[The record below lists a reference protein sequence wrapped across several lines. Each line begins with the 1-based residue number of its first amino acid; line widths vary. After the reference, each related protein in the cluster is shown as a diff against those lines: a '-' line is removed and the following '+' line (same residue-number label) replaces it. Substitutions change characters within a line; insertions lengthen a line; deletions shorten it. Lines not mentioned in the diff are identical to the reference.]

1 MSRRL
6 IIIQTRLGERNKNS
20 YGTEMVIVEYNKCN
34 DVVVE
39 FQDDHKAKIH
49 TTYTNFKRSQV
60 RNPYDKTV
68 YDVGYLGEGKYKVYI
83 DQDHLE
89 PVYNVWRTLLGRCCT
104 EKHREQFPAYADC
117 TVCEEWLCYQN
128 FAEWWN
134 KNMYHVGT
142 ERMHLDK
149 DIKFKDNKIYSPETC
164 IIVPQSINE
173 LFHASGRKIK
183 DKDLPY
189 TIKRVANGRFS
200 VAYKSKSL
208 GIYNT
213 VEESVEVYLAEKR
226 KDIRNKVEELKE
238 ILPINV
244 QEILLAW

>member
-1 MSRRL
+1 M
-6 IIIQTRLGERNKNS
+6 K
-20 YGTEMVIVEYNKCN
+20 IVEYNGHR

-39 FQDDHKAKIH
+39 FQDEHKAKVH
-49 TTYTNFKRSQV
+49 TAYGNFKRSQV

-104 EKHREQFPAYADC
+104 ERHREQFPAYADC

-134 KNMYHVGT
+134 QNMYHVGT

-149 DIKFKDNKIYSPETC
+149 DILFKGNKIYSPKTC
-164 IIVPQSINE
+164 ILVPQRINM
-173 LFHASGRKIK
+173 LFMKKPNKYGLPTGIKPTDSGRYDAK
-183 DKDLPY
+183 Y
-189 TIKRVANGRFS
+189 NG
-200 VAYKSKSL
+200 KHL
-208 GIYNT
+208 GTFDT
-213 VEESVEVYLAEKR
+213 VEQAELAHEEAKR
-226 KDIRNKVEELKE
+226 KAIKEVAEEYRQVIPDKVYRA
-238 ILPINV
+238 
-244 QEILLAW
+244 LLAW

>member
-1 MSRRL
+1 MV
-6 IIIQTRLGERNKNS
+6 IIISNKIGETNTNK
-20 YGTEMVIVEYNKCN
+20 YGTVMKIVEYQRY
-34 DVVVE
+34 DDMVVE
-39 FQDDHKAKIH
+39 FQDEHKAKVH
-49 TTYTNFKRSQV
+49 TTYGNFKRSQV

-104 EKHREQFPAYADC
+104 ERHREQFPAYADC

-128 FAEWWN
+128 FAAWWN
-134 KNMYHVGT
+134 QNMYHVGT

-173 LFHASGRKIK
+173 LFHVSGRKIK

-189 TIKRVANGRFS
+189 TIKRVARGRYS
-200 VAYKSKSL
+200 VEFKAKSL
-208 GIYNT
+208 GIYDT
-213 VEESVEVYLAEKR
+213 VDECVEIYLEEKR
-226 KDIRNKVEELKE
+226 KEIRRRVDELKE
-238 ILPINV
+238 VLPISV
-244 QEILLAW
+244 QEVLLAW

>member
-1 MSRRL
+1 M
-6 IIIQTRLGERNKNS
+6 RLGERNKNS
-20 YGTEMVIVEYNKCN
+20 YGTEMIIVEYNKCN
-34 DVVVE
+34 DIVVE
-39 FQDDHKAKIH
+39 FQDEHKAKIH

-104 EKHREQFPAYADC
+104 ERHREQFPAYADC

-134 KNMYHVGT
+134 NNMYHVGT

-173 LFHASGRKIK
+173 LFHASGRKTK
-183 DKDLPY
+183 DIDLPY
-189 TIKRVANGRFS
+189 TIRRAAKGKFS
-200 VAYKSKSL
+200 VSYKSKSL

-213 VEESVEVYLAEKR
+213 VEESVEVYLTEKR

>member
-1 MSRRL
+1 M
-6 IIIQTRLGERNKNS
+6 INIQTRLGERNKNS

-34 DVVVE
+34 DIVVE

-149 DIKFKDNKIYSPETC
+149 DILVSENTIYSPETC
-164 IIVPQSINE
+164 LIVPQSINE
-173 LFHASGRKIK
+173 LFHVSGRKTV
-183 DKDLPY
+183 DTDLPY
-189 TIKRVANGRFS
+189 TIRRTTKGKYS
-200 VAYKSKSL
+200 VTYKSKSL
-208 GIYNT
+208 GIYDT
-213 VEESVEVYLAEKR
+213 VDDCITVYIEAKR
-226 KDIRNKVEELKE
+226 KDIKEKVEIMKNELPNKVKE
-238 ILPINV
+238 A
-244 QEILLAW
+244 LLNW